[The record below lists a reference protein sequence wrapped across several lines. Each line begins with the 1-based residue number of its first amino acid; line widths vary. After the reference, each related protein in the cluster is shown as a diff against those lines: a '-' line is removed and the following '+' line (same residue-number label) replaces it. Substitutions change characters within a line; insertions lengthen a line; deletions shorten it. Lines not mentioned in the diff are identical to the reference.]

1 MKYLSLLLIVLSMFL
16 SWKWINSSRPI
27 AEDVHAGIQQDL
39 KRIISEY
46 IQQNLPSSKN
56 LRFEK
61 FWTESVDKNKVKA
74 SFLYSF
80 EDSGTET
87 GEARVQ
93 IDGYAILNRKD
104 KSDQEE
110 DFDIWSF
117 DELFILN
124 NQVEFKEPLQIKSA
138 TDKAPEQEKES
149 VNQ

>member
-16 SWKWINSSRPI
+16 SWKWLNSPRPI
-27 AEDVHAGIQQDL
+27 AEDVHVGIQQDL
-39 KRIISEY
+39 KRIITEY

-56 LRFEK
+56 LRFER

-80 EDSGTET
+80 EDTAAET

-93 IDGYAILNRKD
+93 IDGYAILNRQD
-104 KSDQEE
+104 APDQEE

-124 NQVEFKEPLQIKSA
+124 NQVEFKEPIQIKSA
-138 TDKAPEQEKES
+138 TEKSAEPEKES
-149 VNQ
+149 VTQ